1 LTGFFSTGTL
11 YKPFTSFRVNPSK
24 FQGKP
29 FEVSGNV
36 MADIVLTDA
45 NFDEEVLKSDIP
57 VLVDFYAEWCPPCKM
72 LGPIIEELATEYQG
86 KAKVCKLNVDQSQAT
101 ASRYGIMS
109 LPTIYFFKGGQPVK
123 SLVGIQSKENFKT
136 ELDQLV

>member
-1 LTGFFSTGTL
+1 MA
-11 YKPFTSFRVNPSK
+11 
-24 FQGKP
+24 
-29 FEVSGNV
+29 EVT
-36 MADIVLTDA
+36 LTDS
-45 NFDEEVLKSDIP
+45 NFDEEVLKSDVP

-86 KAKVCKLNVDQSQAT
+86 KAKVCKLDVDQSQAT

-123 SLVGIQSKENFKT
+123 SLVGIQSKENFKS
-136 ELDQLV
+136 ELDQIV